1 MPASC
6 DEMRLPNSGA
16 VPNGVGKLLML
27 KSQMKPAPLLRMA
40 NSAMKT
46 TIWLSTGAFL
56 SGLKMM
62 RSIKTPP
69 TKEIAMVR
77 KKVGQ

>member
-6 DEMRLPNSGA
+6 DDIRPPNSGA

-27 KSQMKPAPLLRMA
+27 KSQMKPALLLRIE
-40 NSAMKT
+40 NSAIKMT
-46 TIWLSTGAFL
+46 TWLNTGAFL

-62 RSIKTPP
+62 RSIATPP
-69 TKEIAMVR
+69 TKEIAMVST
-77 KKVGQ
+77 KVGQ